1 MVGIW
6 KTSLKVIKTGLNI
19 SEEMKVKM
27 MRREVIN
34 DWLVSWKSKESVF
47 IIKIKLRFVKQVS
60 NHSKSLNKIEGNY
73 LGLKI
78 LKGVQKSVTC
88 NRENIRR
95 LLNDERMKMKVRM
108 NSRENNMRSHERTQ
122 S

>member
-108 NSRENNMRSHERTQ
+108 NSRENNLRSHERT
-122 S
+122 